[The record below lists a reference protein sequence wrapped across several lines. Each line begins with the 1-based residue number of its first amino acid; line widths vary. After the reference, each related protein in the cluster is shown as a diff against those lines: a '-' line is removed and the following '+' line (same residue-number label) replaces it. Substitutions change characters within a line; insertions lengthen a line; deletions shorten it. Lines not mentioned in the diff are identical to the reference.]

1 MRRQGTPVSREAL
14 YEEVWTDAVTVVA
27 PRCGL
32 SGVGLLKICKK
43 LGIPVPPRGY
53 WAKVEAG
60 RPTRQVPLPALPAGA
75 RSLTGP
81 LPLSEQ
87 EAAMHARVR
96 DALLQT
102 RESQPSVS
110 VPDELVDPRPLVRA
124 AAARLK
130 RRDGRDHPA
139 GVRSAP
145 KEVLDVQVTRN
156 ALDRALRLAD
166 TLLDALEPS
175 GLTARVDE
183 ETKRRGE
190 TVLAAGVVLGSDGFG
205 YVMDEETGA
214 YEAFPQIG
222 TLRLEDDVEI
232 GANTTIDRGALGAT
246 VIGAGTKIDNL
257 VQVAHNVR
265 IGRHVAISAQTG
277 IAGSSSIADRVIV
290 GGQAGIADHVRIEE
304 GVILGAQAGVP
315 TSKIL
320 RGKGVVFWGS
330 PARPLPGVLREQA
343 TLARLARKRGR
354 E

>member
-1 MRRQGTPVSREAL
+1 MTMTVAQLAESIGATLLGDGAGAVARGSGAD
-14 YEEVWTDAVTVVA
+14 DASAETVVFA
-27 PRCGL
+27 L
-32 SGVGLLKICKK
+32 T
-43 LGIPVPPRGY
+43 
-53 WAKVEAG
+53 
-60 RPTRQVPLPALPAGA
+60 PTLFEQAVASAAGA
-75 RSLTGP
+75 VIAGAFAAQYAGP
-81 LPLSEQ
+81 KPVLVAKQPKLAFARAVKLLAGAPP
-87 EAAMHARVR
+87 AAGGVHASAMVAPTAALGQSVSIGPYAVVGEGVAIGDRTQVGAGVAIGDGVRIGPDCRIHPNVVIYAGTEVGARV
-96 DALLQT
+96 
-102 RESQPSVS
+102 
-110 VPDELVDPRPLVRA
+110 
-124 AAARLK
+124 
-130 RRDGRDHPA
+130 
-139 GVRSAP
+139 
-145 KEVLDVQVTRN
+145 VLH
-156 ALDRALRLAD
+156 
-166 TLLDALEPS
+166 
-175 GLTARVDE
+175 
-183 ETKRRGE
+183 
-190 TVLAAGVVLGSDGFG
+190 AGVVLGSDGFG
-205 YVMDEETGA
+205 YVMDEDTGA